1 MPAELDLEVYRAD
14 LERVVSMVCE
24 TMLEIEVTPVDLV
37 WQKRSDVLTAAVQ
50 FAGQWKGAVFVEC
63 TEDQACEV
71 AARLMNIAKPALVD
85 EDAVDSIGELANMIG
100 GNMKSV
106 MPRGVELSAPL
117 VVAGSDYA
125 LRLRSSDLVTR
136 VAFETAFGPIWITVV
151 EMQEEIGPPE

>member
-14 LERVVSMVCE
+14 LDRVVGMVFE
-24 TMLEIEVTPVDLV
+24 TMLNMEVTPVERV
-37 WQKRSDVLTAAVQ
+37 WQKRPGVMTAAVQ

-63 TEDQACEV
+63 TEDQACQI
-71 AARLMNIAKPALVD
+71 AARLMNIPSPTSID

-117 VVAGSDYA
+117 VVAGSDYG
-125 LRLRSSDLVTR
+125 LRLRSCDLVTR
-136 VAFETAFGPIWITVV
+136 AVFDTECGPFWITLV
-151 EMQEEIGPPE
+151 EMQDEPE